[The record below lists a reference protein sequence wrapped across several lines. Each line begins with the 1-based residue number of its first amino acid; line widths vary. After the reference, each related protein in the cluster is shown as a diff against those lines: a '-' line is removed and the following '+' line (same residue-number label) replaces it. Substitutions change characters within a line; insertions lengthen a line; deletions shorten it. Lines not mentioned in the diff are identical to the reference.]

1 MLSDMKAVK
10 EGIYELTKDSIAQK
24 NPNLVQQIEMTQPDA
39 DTFGLG
45 DTLQLEI
52 AVHPTSAA
60 GSVHWN
66 SSDDAVASVDENGL
80 VTMKKEGKATI
91 TVCSA
96 DNANIAQSIEITVV
110 VPEEKK
116 ALLQEWEKASELKKE
131 HYTTAS
137 WAVLE
142 RIIEE
147 ADAILMKSDAGT
159 QEIENVLKK
168 LKEAIGNLKKAET
181 TPPGNPGQDQ
191 KEPLEKGKVYRVGT
205 ENYVVLS
212 TAPAKAAL
220 AGSTNRSM
228 KQLSVP
234 AEIVINDVTCKVTQ
248 INAKAFKNYKNLKR
262 VTIGANVASIGNQAF
277 SGCTK
282 LNKLIF
288 QGNKAPKIGK
298 KAWKGAGKKI
308 KVTAAKMKKKQ
319 KKELMK
325 RLKKAGKT
333 TKWK

>member
-1 MLSDMKAVK
+1 MNKLYLMREESEAMADGVSEILSHVRGDRINDYAYSTMEKTDSWGRQAKWLTEEGKHTMLSDMKAVK

-39 DTFGLG
+39 DTFHLG

-52 AVHPTSAA
+52 AVQPTSAA

-116 ALLQEWEKASELKKE
+116 ALLQEWAKASELKKE

-147 ADAILMKSDAGT
+147 ADAILMKNDAGT
-159 QEIENVLKK
+159 QEIENVLIK
-168 LKEAIGNLKKAET
+168 LKEAIGNLKKAEI

-205 ENYVVLS
+205 ENYVILS

-220 AGSTNRSM
+220 AGSTAIRTGG
-228 KQLSVP
+228 
-234 AEIVINDVTCKVTQ
+234 DRR
-248 INAKAFKNYKNLKR
+248 KR
-262 VTIGANVASIGNQAF
+262 RNV
-277 SGCTK
+277 
-282 LNKLIF
+282 
-288 QGNKAPKIGK
+288 
-298 KAWKGAGKKI
+298 
-308 KVTAAKMKKKQ
+308 
-319 KKELMK
+319 
-325 RLKKAGKT
+325 
-333 TKWK
+333 